1 MSSTL
6 PTSTP
11 GPSVLVPAHP
21 DTRRISSPLM
31 LRFEREVVTAL
42 GSAPDP
48 DTRGAV
54 EAFVDGSLR
63 ALPEL
68 ARAGVLG
75 ESILLGAYVE
85 LLRKAGRLADD
96 VDLRRRLDTWETSRI
111 SFLRQYVHLFRS
123 WVLFAEH
130 ELAPAGPDA
139 TPESQGT
146 AA

>member
-1 MSSTL
+1 
-6 PTSTP
+6 
-11 GPSVLVPAHP
+11 
-21 DTRRISSPLM
+21 M

-48 DTRGAV
+48 ATRSAV
-54 EAFVDGSLR
+54 EAFVDGSVR

-68 ARAGVLG
+68 VRFGVLG

-85 LLRKAGRLADD
+85 WLRKAGRLADK

-111 SFLRQYVHLFRS
+111 SFLRNYVHLFRS
-123 WVLFAEH
+123 MVLFGEH
-130 ELAPAGPDA
+130 ELAPAGSSGPDSDA
-139 TPESQGT
+139 TTEPTGT

>member
-1 MSSTL
+1 
-6 PTSTP
+6 
-11 GPSVLVPAHP
+11 
-21 DTRRISSPLM
+21 M

-48 DTRGAV
+48 ATRSAV
-54 EAFVDGSLR
+54 EAFVDGSVR

-68 ARAGVLG
+68 VRFGVLG

-85 LLRKAGRLADD
+85 WLRKAGRLADE

-111 SFLRQYVHLFRS
+111 SFLRNYVHLFRS
-123 WVLFAEH
+123 MVLFGEH
-130 ELAPAGPDA
+130 ELAPAGSSGPDSDA
-139 TPESQGT
+139 TTEPAGT